1 MLKHVA
7 NWSYLIGLW
16 CQLLRFSNAT
26 LLDKRPNSPTSVGQI
41 KMLDQILIG
50 SKRNPTK
57 CSMNIA
63 WQTIK
68 QCWMQQS
75 SPTKLDRFRI
85 IHRDIHEQNF
95 FIII

>member
-1 MLKHVA
+1 MLMYVA

-16 CQLLRFSNAT
+16 CQLLHFSNAT
-26 LLDKRPNSPTSVGQI
+26 SFDKRANSPTSVGQI

-50 SKRNPTK
+50 SKPNPTK
-57 CSMNIA
+57 CSMKIA

-75 SPTKLDRFRI
+75 CPTK
-85 IHRDIHEQNF
+85 
-95 FIII
+95 